1 MKPKLKL
8 LLLIMVFLAGCQWLG
23 QRREFSYPQPVINVS
38 IQEEQISEIDTNKIE
53 VNSESEIVSSPVDS
67 TMNQAVDLFQLQMN
81 EKQLAAIIYEP
92 SLEQLSILNDLEVV
106 KYYQIPNDERL
117 LIIPKNIGSK
127 ISIYEVMYKND
138 ELIETRILLESQ
150 FIEDQIKTVVQT
162 TSFPFPANVETQIS
176 GRIHGFEDIFGSSKT
191 ISSVQLLSH
200 VRLFVTPWTAAY

>member
-1 MKPKLKL
+1 MKSKLSL

-23 QRREFSYPQPVINVS
+23 QRREISYPQPVINVS

-127 ISIYEVMYKND
+127 VSIYEVMYKND
-138 ELIETRILLESQ
+138 ELIETKILLESQ
-150 FIEDQIKTVVQT
+150 FIEDKQVFDLKFMIPEGIPQVKIVIKYEENQAEYLVTYDGMGSRSQIEYLEYK
-162 TSFPFPANVETQIS
+162 
-176 GRIHGFEDIFGSSKT
+176 D
-191 ISSVQLLSH
+191 
-200 VRLFVTPWTAAY
+200 

>member
-1 MKPKLKL
+1 MKSKLSL

-23 QRREFSYPQPVINVS
+23 QRREISYPQPVINVS

-81 EKQLAAIIYEP
+81 EKQLAAIIHEP
-92 SLEQLSILNDLEVV
+92 SIEQLSILNDLEVV

-127 ISIYEVMYKND
+127 VSIYEVMYKND
-138 ELIETRILLESQ
+138 ELIETKLLLESQ
-150 FIEDQIKTVVQT
+150 FIEDKRVFDLKCIIPEGIPQMKIVIKYKENQAEYLVTYDGMGSRSQIEYLEYK
-162 TSFPFPANVETQIS
+162 
-176 GRIHGFEDIFGSSKT
+176 D
-191 ISSVQLLSH
+191 
-200 VRLFVTPWTAAY
+200 

>member
-1 MKPKLKL
+1 MKSKLSL

-23 QRREFSYPQPVINVS
+23 QRREISYPQPVINVS

-81 EKQLAAIIYEP
+81 EKQLAAIIHEP
-92 SLEQLSILNDLEVV
+92 SIEQLSVLNTLEVV

-127 ISIYEVMYKND
+127 VSIYEVMYKND
-138 ELIETRILLESQ
+138 ELIETKLLLESQ
-150 FIEDQIKTVVQT
+150 FIEDKQVFDLKFMIPEGIPQVKIVIKYKENQAEYLVTYDGMGSRSQIEYLEYK
-162 TSFPFPANVETQIS
+162 
-176 GRIHGFEDIFGSSKT
+176 D
-191 ISSVQLLSH
+191 
-200 VRLFVTPWTAAY
+200 

>member
-1 MKPKLKL
+1 MKSKLSL

-23 QRREFSYPQPVINVS
+23 QRREISYPQPVINVS

-53 VNSESEIVSSPVDS
+53 VNSESEIVSSPVDP

-150 FIEDQIKTVVQT
+150 FIEDKQVFDLKFMIPEGIPQMKIVIKYKENQAEYLVTYDGMGSRSQIEYLEYK
-162 TSFPFPANVETQIS
+162 
-176 GRIHGFEDIFGSSKT
+176 D
-191 ISSVQLLSH
+191 
-200 VRLFVTPWTAAY
+200 

>member
-1 MKPKLKL
+1 MKSKLSL

-23 QRREFSYPQPVINVS
+23 QRREISYPQPVINVS

-53 VNSESEIVSSPVDS
+53 VNSESEIVSSPVDP

-127 ISIYEVMYKND
+127 VSIYEVMYKND

-150 FIEDQIKTVVQT
+150 FIEDKQVFDLKFMIPEGIPQVKIVIKYKENQAEYLVTYDGMGSRSQIEYLEYK
-162 TSFPFPANVETQIS
+162 
-176 GRIHGFEDIFGSSKT
+176 D
-191 ISSVQLLSH
+191 
-200 VRLFVTPWTAAY
+200 

>member
-1 MKPKLKL
+1 MKSKLSL

-23 QRREFSYPQPVINVS
+23 QRREISYPQPVINVS

-81 EKQLAAIIYEP
+81 EKQLAAIIHEP
-92 SLEQLSILNDLEVV
+92 SIEQLSVLNTLEVV

-127 ISIYEVMYKND
+127 VSIYEVMYKND
-138 ELIETRILLESQ
+138 ELIETKLLLESQ
-150 FIEDQIKTVVQT
+150 FIEDKQVFDLKFMIPEGIPQVKIVIKYEENQAEYLVTYDGMGSRSQIEYLEYK
-162 TSFPFPANVETQIS
+162 
-176 GRIHGFEDIFGSSKT
+176 D
-191 ISSVQLLSH
+191 
-200 VRLFVTPWTAAY
+200 

>member
-1 MKPKLKL
+1 MKSKLSL

-23 QRREFSYPQPVINVS
+23 QRREISYPQPVINVS

-81 EKQLAAIIYEP
+81 EKQLAAIIHEP
-92 SLEQLSILNDLEVV
+92 SIEQLSVLNTLEVV

-127 ISIYEVMYKND
+127 VSIYEVMYKND

-150 FIEDQIKTVVQT
+150 FIEDKQVFDLKFMIPEGIPQMKIVIKYKENQAEYLVTYDGMGSRSQIEYLEYK
-162 TSFPFPANVETQIS
+162 
-176 GRIHGFEDIFGSSKT
+176 D
-191 ISSVQLLSH
+191 
-200 VRLFVTPWTAAY
+200 

>member
-1 MKPKLKL
+1 MKSKLSL
-8 LLLIMVFLAGCQWLG
+8 LLIIMVFLAGCQWLN
-23 QRREFSYPQPVINVS
+23 QKEEISYPQSIINVS
-38 IQEEQISEIDTNKIE
+38 IQEEQISEIDTNKIG

-127 ISIYEVMYKND
+127 VSIYEVMYKND
-138 ELIETRILLESQ
+138 ELIETKLLLESQ
-150 FIEDQIKTVVQT
+150 FIEDKQVFDLKFMIPEGIPQVKIVIKYEENQAEYLVTYDGMGSRSQI
-162 TSFPFPANVETQIS
+162 EYL
-176 GRIHGFEDIFGSSKT
+176 E
-191 ISSVQLLSH
+191 
-200 VRLFVTPWTAAY
+200 

>member
-1 MKPKLKL
+1 MKSKLSL

-23 QRREFSYPQPVINVS
+23 QRREISYPQPVINVS

-53 VNSESEIVSSPVDS
+53 VNSESEIVSSPVDP

-138 ELIETRILLESQ
+138 ELIETKILLESQ
-150 FIEDQIKTVVQT
+150 FIEDKQVFDLKFMIPEGIPQVKIVIKYEENQAEYLVTYDGMGSRSQIEYLEYK
-162 TSFPFPANVETQIS
+162 
-176 GRIHGFEDIFGSSKT
+176 D
-191 ISSVQLLSH
+191 
-200 VRLFVTPWTAAY
+200 

>member
-1 MKPKLKL
+1 MKSKLSL

-23 QRREFSYPQPVINVS
+23 QRREISYPQPVINVS

-127 ISIYEVMYKND
+127 VSIYEVMYKND
-138 ELIETRILLESQ
+138 ELIETKLLLESQ
-150 FIEDQIKTVVQT
+150 FIEDKRVFDLKCIIPEGIPQMKIVIKYKENQAEYLVTYDGMGSRSQIEYLEYK
-162 TSFPFPANVETQIS
+162 
-176 GRIHGFEDIFGSSKT
+176 D
-191 ISSVQLLSH
+191 
-200 VRLFVTPWTAAY
+200 